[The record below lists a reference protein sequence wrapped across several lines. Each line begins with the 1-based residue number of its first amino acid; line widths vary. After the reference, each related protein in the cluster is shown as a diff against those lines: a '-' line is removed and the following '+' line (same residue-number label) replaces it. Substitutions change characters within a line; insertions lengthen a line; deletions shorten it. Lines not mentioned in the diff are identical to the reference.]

1 MRETFKVLFFIRKS
15 QLKDNGLATIM
26 IRITINGK
34 QIQFSSKLDID
45 PAAWSQKENKAIEDS
60 FLYINGLLQE
70 IRDKIRSCYFS
81 LLSKHQ
87 TVSPSLLKQAYSGNG
102 DEMLLS
108 HQFKEQVKI
117 FRSRNGR
124 NISVATAD
132 CYRLTHRRI
141 SEFLLKK
148 YKQKDIL
155 IQDIDLVFLEHFYTY
170 LREAYGCSNNTS
182 MKYMKRFAAILNFAG
197 KIGLLKA
204 NPFKLFRFHIE
215 KKYPVYLTED
225 EVNLIAGKTFMTERL
240 NRVRD
245 VFVFCCW
252 TGISYRD
259 VCNLKV
265 SDVECRNKQYWL
277 IIIRQKTDNIS
288 QIPLLDIPLQILEKY
303 HPNFHKYP
311 SEKALFSMSSNQ
323 KTNEYLKEIANICGI
338 QKSISFHCS
347 RHTFATLALN
357 KGVSLESVSKIL
369 GHTNIRTTMI
379 YANVTNQKI
388 ESEMNRMRIR

>member
-1 MRETFKVLFFIRKS
+1 MRETFRVLFFIRKN

-34 QIQFSSKLDID
+34 QVQFSSKLEID
-45 PAAWSQKENKAIEDS
+45 PESWSQKENRAIHEP
-60 FLYINGLLQE
+60 FLHINELLQK
-70 IRDKIRSCYFS
+70 IRDRIRNLYFN
-81 LLSKHQ
+81 LLSRHQ
-87 TVSPSLLKQAYSGNG
+87 AVSPSLLKQTYLGNG

-108 HQFKEQVKI
+108 YQFNQQIKI
-117 FRSRNGR
+117 FRSKNGR
-124 NISVATAD
+124 NISVVTAD
-132 CYRLTHRRI
+132 CYKLTHRRI
-141 SEFLLKK
+141 SEFLFKR

-170 LREAYGCSNNTS
+170 LREAYNCSNNTS
-182 MKYMKRFAAILNFAG
+182 IKYMKRFAAILNFAE
-197 KIGLLKA
+197 KIGLLKI

-225 EVNLIAGKTFMTERL
+225 EVDLIAGKTFITERL

-259 VCNLKV
+259 ACNLKV
-265 SDVECRNKQYWL
+265 ADIEYRNKQYWL

-303 HPNFHKYP
+303 HPNFNTNPCDKP
-311 SEKALFSMSSNQ
+311 LFSMSTNQ
-323 KTNEYLKEIANICGI
+323 KTNEYLKEITNICGI
-338 QKSISFHCS
+338 HKSISFHVA

-357 KGVSLESVSKIL
+357 KGISLESVSKIL
-369 GHTNIRTTMI
+369 GHTNIRTTML
-379 YANVTNQKI
+379 YANVTDQKI
-388 ESEMNRMRIR
+388 ESEMSRMRKG

>member
-1 MRETFKVLFFIRKS
+1 MRETFRVLFFIRKN

-34 QIQFSSKLDID
+34 QIQFSSKLEID
-45 PAAWSQKENKAIEDS
+45 PTAWSQKENKAFEGP
-60 FLYINGLLQE
+60 FLYINELLEE
-70 IRDKIRSCYFS
+70 IRSKIKALYFNLS
-81 LLSKHQ
+81 SKHQ
-87 TVSPSLLKQAYSGNG
+87 IISPSMLKQAYLGNG

-108 HQFKEQVKI
+108 YQFKEQVKI
-117 FRSRNGR
+117 FRSKNGR
-124 NISVATAD
+124 SISDVTAN
-132 CYRLTHRRI
+132 CYRLTHNRVN
-141 SEFLLKK
+141 EFLFKK
-148 YKQKDIL
+148 YKKKDIM
-155 IQDIDLVFLEHFYTY
+155 IQDIDLIFLEHFYNY
-170 LREAYGCSNNTS
+170 LREQYHCSNNTS
-182 MKYMKRFAAILNFAG
+182 MKYMKRFAAILNFAE
-197 KIGLLKA
+197 KIGLLKI

-225 EVNLIAGKTFMTERL
+225 EVNLITGKTFMTERL

-259 VCNLKV
+259 ACNLKV
-265 SDVECRNKQYWL
+265 ADIEYRNKQYWL

-303 HPNFHKYP
+303 HPNFNANPCDKP
-311 SEKALFSMSSNQ
+311 LFSMSSNQ

-338 QKSISFHCS
+338 HKNISFHVS

-369 GHTNIRTTMI
+369 GHTNVRTTML

-388 ESEMNRMRIR
+388 ESEMKKMRNK

>member
-1 MRETFKVLFFIRKS
+1 MRETFRVLFFIRKN

-34 QIQFSSKLDID
+34 QIQFSSKLEID
-45 PAAWSQKENKAIEDS
+45 RTAWSQKENKAIEDP
-60 FLYINGLLQE
+60 FLYINELLEE
-70 IRDKIRSCYFS
+70 IRSKIKVLYFDLS
-81 LLSKHQ
+81 SKHQ
-87 TVSPSLLKQAYSGNG
+87 VISPSMLKQAYLGNG

-108 HQFKEQVKI
+108 YQFKEQVKI
-117 FRSRNGR
+117 FRSKNGR
-124 NISVATAD
+124 SISDVTAN
-132 CYRLTHRRI
+132 CYKLTHNRI
-141 SEFLLKK
+141 TEFMFKK
-148 YKQKDIL
+148 YKKKGIM
-155 IQDIDLVFLEHFYTY
+155 IQDIDLIFLEHFYNY
-170 LREAYGCSNNTS
+170 LREQYHCSNNTS
-182 MKYMKRFAAILNFAG
+182 MKYMKRFAAILNFAE
-197 KIGLLKA
+197 KIGLLKI

-225 EVNLIAGKTFMTERL
+225 EVNLITDKTFMTERL

-259 VCNLKV
+259 VCNLTV
-265 SDVECRNKQYWL
+265 SDIQCRNKKYWL
-277 IIIRQKTDNIS
+277 IFIRQKTDNIS
-288 QIPLLDIPLQILEKY
+288 QIPLLDVPLQILEKY
-303 HPNFHKYP
+303 HPDYHKYSGDKP
-311 SEKALFSMSSNQ
+311 LFSMSSNQ

-338 QKSISFHCS
+338 QKSISFHVS

-369 GHTNIRTTMI
+369 GHTNIRTTML

-388 ESEMNRMRIR
+388 ESEMNRMRKT